1 MSAPIRRSLPLLAC
15 LLALSIACGR
25 RTEHIR
31 AARSFISQWNYDR
44 ALTEIIQY
52 RAVHDPEIQY
62 LLGLCYLRKN
72 EYREALTYFRASLAA
87 DSTFRDS
94 VVSVYSALAKNAMA
108 INDMPRAL
116 RHYQDL
122 SKLIPES
129 DQSNNLFAIGDLNYD
144 QQNYLSAVEAYTR
157 ALEIDSASRRAKATR
172 TKLIKALLNCDSLER
187 ALNLAT
193 RDYER
198 LKVAENLLI
207 MSEIK
212 FEIGQ
217 RLLVAEDYDSAKVY
231 FQSII
236 DQQEPKSLL
245 DDSYF
250 FLGEIYLKTDSIDAA
265 LNAYKKVLKLNPYQK
280 GDVVKKAQ
288 ERLNQLKGTKGQGS

>member
-1 MSAPIRRSLPLLAC
+1 MAAPIRRLLPCFAC
-15 LLALSIACGR
+15 LLVLSVACGR
-25 RTEHIR
+25 RAEHVR
-31 AARSFISQWNYDR
+31 TARSFISQWNYDR

-52 RAVHDPEIQY
+52 RTAHDPEIQY
-62 LLGLCYLRKN
+62 LIGICYLRKN
-72 EYREALTYFRASLAA
+72 EYREAMNYFRASLNA
-87 DSTFRDS
+87 DSAYRDS
-94 VVSVYSALAKNAMA
+94 IVKVYSSLARNAMA

-122 SKLIPES
+122 SNLIPES
-129 DQSNNLFAIGDLNYD
+129 DQSNNLFAIGDLNFD
-144 QQNYLSAVEAYTR
+144 QRNYLSAVEAYTR
-157 ALEIDSASRRAKATR
+157 ALELDSVSRRAKTAR
-172 TKLIKALLNCDSLER
+172 PKLIKALVNCDSFER
-187 ALNLAT
+187 ALRLAT

-212 FEIGQ
+212 FNIGQ
-217 RLLVAEDYDSAKVY
+217 RLLAVEQYDSAKVY

-250 FLGEIYLKTDSIDAA
+250 YLGEIYVKCDSIDAA
-265 LNAYKKVLKLNPYQK
+265 LNAYKKVLNLNPYQK
-280 GDVVKKAQ
+280 GDIVKKAQ
-288 ERLNQLKGTKGQGS
+288 ERLNQLKGTKGK